1 MPLQCIVSTL
11 VAPATPPPGPPT
23 RPSPS
28 ARRSALAGFLGLLV
42 PGLGHAVVG
51 RYRTAAIFLTP
62 LLLLAAAAL
71 GTYAGGGLTALL
83 AFAVTPGVLPALA
96 ILNIAL
102 AAWRIAAGIDASRF
116 TPNRAVVAAVLTP
129 AILALVVVPQ
139 LWVNTTIHAADDFLN
154 SAFATDN
161 GPEATEEPDET
172 SHPDWTLPPDD
183 EADAS
188 AEPSASPDGLGTPGP
203 TDTPKPSRAPG
214 TAGIGNLP
222 GLNVAVPWARPGAV
236 PWGDDGRFDLL
247 LLGSDAGPYR
257 WSRRMDVM
265 LLVEVDVA
273 TGKTAMIGLPRNL
286 INAPLPPGPARS
298 AVACGCFT
306 DLLNALYVEATV
318 RHPERWPGSGAV
330 EGIGAVRSV
339 VSELTGR
346 PIDAVLVADLWGV
359 IKVVDAM
366 GGVDVDVPTRLYDT
380 AYPDPVYGKMTLDIS
395 AGHHHFDGRTA
406 LAYARS
412 RHSSSDY
419 ARMARQQTLLLAIR
433 EDIGPST
440 ILDAPDLFSAAK
452 GFTWTD
458 LPRSSL
464 PNLVTL
470 FGKAANASV
479 KQLRIV
485 PPTYAEWMTP
495 AEIQRIRTDIAKLL
509 GVPVPPPLAT
519 AAPSATPAPS
529 PTPSPPATPTTAPTA
544 TPEPSAPESP
554 APS

>member
-1 MPLQCIVSTL
+1 VDVL
-11 VAPATPPPGPPT
+11 VAAATPPPT
-23 RPSPS
+23 RPT
-28 ARRSALAGFLGLLV
+28 ARRFAVAGFAGLLL
-42 PGLGHAVVG
+42 PGLGHALVG
-51 RYRTAAIFLTP
+51 RRRAAAIFVTP
-62 LLLLAAAAL
+62 WILLGAAVA
-71 GTYAGGGLTALL
+71 GTYAGGGATALL

-96 ILNIAL
+96 VLNIAM
-102 AAWRIAAGIDASRF
+102 AVWRIAAAVDASRR
-116 TPNRAVVAAVLTP
+116 TSNRLAVGAVLAP
-129 AILALVVVPQ
+129 AILALVLIPQ

-161 GPEATEEPDET
+161 GPETTEEPDET
-172 SHPDWTLPPDD
+172 SYPDLTLPPEDD
-183 EADAS
+183 EDAS
-188 AEPSASPDGLGTPGP
+188 LAPTTSPDALATPGP
-203 TDTPKPSRAPG
+203 TGTPKPSRAPG
-214 TAGIGNLP
+214 TAGLGNLP
-222 GLNVAVPWARPGAV
+222 GLNVAVPWDRPGST

-273 TGKTAMIGLPRNL
+273 TGKSAMIGLPRNL
-286 INAPLPPGPARS
+286 INAPFPPGAARN
-298 AVACGCFT
+298 AEACGCFR
-306 DLLNALYVEATV
+306 DLLNALYVEATI

-346 PIDAVLVADLWGV
+346 PVDAVLVADLWGV

-366 GGVDVDVPTRLYDT
+366 GGIDIDVPTRLYDT
-380 AYPDPVYGKMTLDIS
+380 AYPDPVYGKITLDIH
-395 AGHHHFDGRTA
+395 AGRQHFDGRLA

-419 ARMARQQTLLLAIR
+419 VRMARQQTLLLALR
-433 EDIGPST
+433 EDIGPAT
-440 ILDAPDLFSAAK
+440 ILNAPDLFSAAK

-470 FGKAANASV
+470 FGKAANATV

-509 GVPVPPPLAT
+509 GVPVPPPLSTATPT
-519 AAPSATPAPS
+519 AAPTPSPSHTPAPTHTPVPTAPPPTETPAPS
-529 PTPSPPATPTTAPTA
+529 
-544 TPEPSAPESP
+544 
-554 APS
+554 